1 METVRVMVV
10 DDHSL
15 FRRGIVAVLDAADGL
30 DVVGEAVDGLD
41 AIAKARELV
50 PDVIVMDLHMPNC
63 SGLEATQALQT
74 EFPQINILVLT
85 VSEMEADLFSA
96 IRYGARGY
104 LLKKTDP
111 EDLVEAIF
119 LVANGGAIVSPLMAT
134 SLLTEF
140 KSMTAT
146 GGGSA
151 SEAGR
156 PATGEVADNLS
167 PRETEVLQL
176 VAQGKTNR
184 EIAEALFIS
193 ENTVKTHLRSIMEKL
208 HLANRSQAAAY
219 AARRGLAPPQPE

>member
-1 METVRVMVV
+1 MDTVRVMVV

-30 DVVGEAVDGLD
+30 QVVGEAVDGLQ
-41 AIAKARELV
+41 AVEKARELV
-50 PDVIVMDLHMPNC
+50 PDVIVMDLNMPNC

-74 EFPQINILVLT
+74 DLPQVNILVLT
-85 VSEMEADLFSA
+85 VSEMEADLFAA

-111 EDLVEAIF
+111 DDLVDAIF
-119 LVANGGAIVSPLMAT
+119 DVARGGAIVSPLMAT

-140 KSMTAT
+140 KSISPDENQPTADDT
-146 GGGSA
+146 I
-151 SEAGR
+151 
-156 PATGEVADNLS
+156 GEVS
-167 PRETEVLQL
+167 PREHEVLQL
-176 VAQGKTNR
+176 VAQGSTNR
-184 EIAEALFIS
+184 EIAQALFIS

-219 AARRGLAPPQPE
+219 AARRGLLPPRSD